1 MASADDLPPPAFD
14 PDADPLFEKLRA
26 LRKRLADERGVPAYI
41 IFNDKVL
48 RAMCD
53 ERPATAAELLAISG
67 IGPKKL
73 ERYGQLFLDAIAEG

>member
-1 MASADDLPPPAFD
+1 MASADDLPPRAFD
-14 PDADPLFEKLRA
+14 PEADPLFEKLRA

-41 IFNDKVL
+41 VFNDKVL

-53 ERPATAAELLAISG
+53 ERPSTAADLLRISG

-73 ERYGQLFLDAIAEG
+73 ERYGQVFLDAIADG

>member
-1 MASADDLPPPAFD
+1 MASADDLPPPPFD
-14 PDADPLFEKLRA
+14 PDVDPLFEKLRA

-48 RAMCD
+48 RAMCED
-53 ERPATAAELLAISG
+53 RPSTAAELLAISG

-73 ERYGQLFLDAIAEG
+73 ERYGQVFLDAIAEG